1 MKDYFGNDI
10 NIGDV
15 ILYSM
20 RGTHGYHASFTE
32 SVVTDFATPSKVCV
46 TGKYGRLNGDAR
58 LAKNV
63 INLTALGI
71 REKNKVGEKSPLGN
85 IGGFMIEQTRG
96 YGAYEEAT
104 EGT

>member
-20 RGTHGYHASFTE
+20 RGTHGYHASFIE
-32 SVVTDFATPSKVCV
+32 SVVTEFASPSKVSV
-46 TGKYGRLNGDAR
+46 EGRYGRQNGDAR

-63 INLTALGI
+63 INLTALGV
-71 REKNKVGEKSPLGN
+71 RPKKS
-85 IGGFMIEQTRG
+85 
-96 YGAYEEAT
+96 AEEV
-104 EGT
+104 